1 MRSILVTLL
10 VFGSLPYILSRPH
23 IGIYVWS
30 WLSYMNPHRLT
41 WGFAYNMPFAQI
53 VAIVTMISILL
64 SKEKKHLPINPLVV
78 IWIVFLLWMGITTWA
93 AVYDQLAWAQY
104 IKVMKIQLVT
114 FLTMLLVNDREKIT
128 GLVWV
133 IVGSIGFFGF
143 KGGIFTIMTAG
154 SFRVW
159 GPPGSFIE
167 DNNELALAQLMIIPL
182 MYFLYQQSRNTW
194 IRRFLVVASM
204 LCLVAV
210 IGSYSRGALLATIAM
225 LLFLFRNSKKKMVVA
240 VMGMLLLPLIILFMP
255 RQWTDRMHTIETYT
269 EDSSAMGRVNAWKFA
284 INVADDRLTGGGLNV
299 WTPEAYET
307 WGPDNA
313 KALVAHSIYFSI
325 LGEHGW
331 IGLALFLIVYWLA
344 WRYATMVI
352 RRSRKREEDQW
363 IAQLA
368 SMIQVSLVAYFVGG
382 AFLSLSYFDLP
393 WHLVSII
400 VVLRDYL
407 ERHEKSLQKANGKV
421 SRARSTGLVQA
432 GRAV

>member
-255 RQWTDRMHTIETYT
+255 RQWTDRMHTIETYK

-421 SRARSTGLVQA
+421 SRTRSTGLVQA

>member
-167 DNNELALAQLMIIPL
+167 DNNELALAQLMIIAL
-182 MYFLYQQSRNTW
+182 MYLRDQRRRYTW
-194 IRRFLVVASM
+194 MRRVLVVASV

-255 RQWTDRMHTIETYT
+255 RQWTDRMHTIETYK

-421 SRARSTGLVQA
+421 SRTRSTGLVQA